1 MRHLLLCL
9 LLLPG
14 VIAAQTRDVNPGE
27 LALEVTL
34 ETSAEEIFQGE
45 MVLVTI
51 HGRYRRHITL
61 EKLETPELD
70 GFNWMQ
76 LGQDTWYETRE
87 RGQPIKN
94 FRRRMALFPDRTG
107 ALTIPPFVH
116 HLTLTDEGDDWFEHE
131 IASAPVSLDVRP
143 APAVEGWWFPVR
155 QLEISDQWSNAPDQ
169 LQPGEG
175 VLRVIRIQAIGVSP
189 DMIPPMPELHSPS
202 AMIFPHPDKRFVEL
216 SPMGPVSIAFWRW
229 TIRPTN
235 NTSAIIEP
243 IEFDYFDTTTRKMQ
257 TVTISAQRIAMEE
270 SAAPPGSPPPE
281 PARLHPLLMA
291 FVFLVALGTGTWLL
305 WPGRNLALATDRF
318 GPFDP
323 LRFRLRQSAR
333 RGDFS
338 GLRHNAA
345 ALIAREG
352 TGQHLLR
359 EFDEA
364 VFREGGI
371 ARDQLEFTREF
382 AARLTRDLRKKRRER
397 ARSTAT

>member
-1 MRHLLLCL
+1 MRLLVLCL

-14 VIAAQTRDVNPGE
+14 LACAQTRAVNPGE
-27 LALEVTL
+27 LALEVSV
-34 ETSAEEIFQGE
+34 ETSADDILKGE

-107 ALTIPPFVH
+107 TLTIPPFVH
-116 HLTLTDEGDDWFEHE
+116 HLTLTDEGDDWFEHD
-131 IASAPVSLDVRP
+131 IASAPVSLDVDP

-155 QLEISDQWSNAPDQ
+155 RLEISDQWSNAPDQ
-169 LQPGEG
+169 LKPGEG

-270 SAAPPGSPPPE
+270 SAAPPSMPPPE
-281 PARLHPLLMA
+281 PARLHPLLMTLG
-291 FVFLVALGTGTWLL
+291 FVVALGAGTWLL

-323 LRFRLRQSAR
+323 VRFRLRQSAR
-333 RGDFS
+333 RGDLS
-338 GLRHNAA
+338 GLRHHAA

-352 TGQHLLR
+352 TGQNLLR

-364 VFREGGI
+364 VFRKGGI
-371 ARDQLEFTREF
+371 ARDQREFAREF
-382 AARLTRDLRKKRRER
+382 AARLSREIRENRREF